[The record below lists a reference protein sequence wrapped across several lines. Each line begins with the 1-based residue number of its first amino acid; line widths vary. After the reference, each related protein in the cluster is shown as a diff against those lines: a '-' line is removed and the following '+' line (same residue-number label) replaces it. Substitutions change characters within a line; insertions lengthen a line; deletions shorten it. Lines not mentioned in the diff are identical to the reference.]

1 MIRVTVRIM
10 AMMDV
15 SVINELENS
24 DYQKSDT
31 FTAHLLYY
39 PCSA

>member
-1 MIRVTVRIM
+1 MIRVTVGIM

-31 FTAHLLYY
+31 FTAHFLYY